1 MKKFLT
7 KRNIYIGLF
16 AILYITVAL
25 VSLIH
30 SFAFF
35 GLAND
40 NAMSIMLGTTFEIGQ
55 AAVLLS
61 ILTSKKDRSRIM
73 PWCLMILLTAVQVL
87 GNVYSS
93 YKYLMTHSTGDLRFF
108 KEPIFIWTTLPDA
121 QATVIIT
128 YIVGAILPIVALC
141 MTSMVSNYIEDTS
154 NEDIEDTSNEDIEDT
169 SNEDI
174 EDTSNENID
183 GNSKLE
189 KNPTEVPKDYNDI
202 EGPAEEPTKE
212 TIEEAEEPAKET
224 IEELEEP
231 IEKPIEESIEESKE
245 SAKETIEE
253 VEEPAVKPIKA
264 TPKSKFLNL

>member
-154 NEDIEDTSNEDIEDT
+154 NEDTDDN
-169 SNEDI
+169 
-174 EDTSNENID
+174 
-183 GNSKLE
+183 KLE
-189 KNPTEVPKDYNDI
+189 KHPTEVPKDYNNI
-202 EGPAEEPTKE
+202 EGPTEEPTKE
-212 TIEEAEEPAKET
+212 TIEESIEESKEPIEKQIEEVEEPV
-224 IEELEEP
+224 
-231 IEKPIEESIEESKE
+231 EKPIEESKEPIEEP
-245 SAKETIEE
+245 IGE
-253 VEEPAVKPIKA
+253 VEEPVVEPIKA

>member
-154 NEDIEDTSNEDIEDT
+154 NEDTDDN
-169 SNEDI
+169 N
-174 EDTSNENID
+174 
-183 GNSKLE
+183 KLE
-189 KNPTEVPKDYNDI
+189 KHPTEVPKDYNNI
-202 EGPAEEPTKE
+202 EVPTEEPTKE
-212 TIEEAEEPAKET
+212 TIEES
-224 IEELEEP
+224 IEESKEP
-231 IEKPIEESIEESKE
+231 IEKPIEETKEPIEETKE
-245 SAKETIEE
+245 PIKEPIGE
-253 VEEPAVKPIKA
+253 VEEPVVEQIKA

>member
-154 NEDIEDTSNEDIEDT
+154 NEDTDDN
-169 SNEDI
+169 
-174 EDTSNENID
+174 
-183 GNSKLE
+183 KLE
-189 KNPTEVPKDYNDI
+189 KQPTEVPKDYNDI
-202 EGPAEEPTKE
+202 EEPAEEPTKE
-212 TIEEAEEPAKET
+212 TIEEPAEEPAKEP
-224 IEELEEP
+224 IEEAEEPAKENIEESKEP
-231 IEKPIEESIEESKE
+231 IEKPIEEPIGEAEESVAE
-245 SAKETIEE
+245 
-253 VEEPAVKPIKA
+253 PIKA

>member
-154 NEDIEDTSNEDIEDT
+154 NEN
-169 SNEDI
+169 I

-183 GNSKLE
+183 DNSKLE
-189 KNPTEVPKDYNDI
+189 KHPTEVPKDYNNI
-202 EGPAEEPTKE
+202 EETEEPTKE
-212 TIEEAEEPAKET
+212 TIEEPNG
-224 IEELEEP
+224 
-231 IEKPIEESIEESKE
+231 PIEESKEPIEESKE

-253 VEEPAVKPIKA
+253 VEEPVVEPIKA

>member
-154 NEDIEDTSNEDIEDT
+154 NEDADDN
-169 SNEDI
+169 N
-174 EDTSNENID
+174 
-183 GNSKLE
+183 KLE
-189 KNPTEVPKDYNDI
+189 KHPTEVPKDYNDI
-202 EGPAEEPTKE
+202 EVPAEEPTKE
-212 TIEEAEEPAKET
+212 TIEESK
-224 IEELEEP
+224 EP
-231 IEKPIEESIEESKE
+231 IEEPIEESKE
-245 SAKETIEE
+245 PIEE
-253 VEEPAVKPIKA
+253 VEEPVKDVIEEVEEPVVEPTKA

>member
-154 NEDIEDTSNEDIEDT
+154 NEDTNDN
-169 SNEDI
+169 N
-174 EDTSNENID
+174 
-183 GNSKLE
+183 KLE
-189 KNPTEVPKDYNDI
+189 KHPTEVPKDYNDI
-202 EGPAEEPTKE
+202 EVATEEPTKE
-212 TIEEAEEPAKET
+212 PIEESKESIEEAEEPAKET
-224 IEELEEP
+224 IEEVEEP
-231 IEKPIEESIEESKE
+231 VEKPIEESKE
-245 SAKETIEE
+245 SAKETIED
-253 VEEPAVKPIKA
+253 VEEPVVEPIKA

>member
-154 NEDIEDTSNEDIEDT
+154 NEDTDDN
-169 SNEDI
+169 N
-174 EDTSNENID
+174 
-183 GNSKLE
+183 KLE
-189 KNPTEVPKDYNDI
+189 KHPTEVPKDYNNI
-202 EGPAEEPTKE
+202 EVPAEEPTKE
-212 TIEEAEEPAKET
+212 PIEETEEP
-224 IEELEEP
+224 IEESIEEVEEPIEESKEP
-231 IEKPIEESIEESKE
+231 IEKPIEEAEKP
-245 SAKETIEE
+245 IEE
-253 VEEPAVKPIKA
+253 VEEPVVEPIKA